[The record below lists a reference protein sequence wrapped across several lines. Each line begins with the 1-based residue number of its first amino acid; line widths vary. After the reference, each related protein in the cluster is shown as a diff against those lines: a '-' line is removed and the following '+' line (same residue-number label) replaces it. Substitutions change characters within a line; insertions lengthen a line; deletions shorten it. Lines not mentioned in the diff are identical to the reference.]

1 MAWGPLSGCCSWF
14 LELWAIASTPAKAGR
29 LRKSTVE
36 RLLKQHR
43 IRRID
48 AETVLRI
55 LREPAIKVAESVAE
69 AASIHIRSLVARLRT
84 VNRELR
90 EAERKLDELCT
101 AISEIEQTSGESLQR
116 RDVAILR
123 SMPGIGRIN
132 LGTLLSE
139 ASGPLSRRDCEGLR
153 TLSGA
158 APVTKRSGKSL
169 IVVRRYAAHVR
180 LRDTVYHWARV
191 ATQRDPKC
199 RVRYTALRKRG
210 HSHGRALRSVADRLL
225 ALACELLPPTDI
237 QGMLAAFAQRD
248 LLLWGWSP
256 KQGNEP
262 TLQQRPEPFG
272 PRLRG
277 LSRHASS

>member
-1 MAWGPLSGCCSWF
+1 MQKLTNELAAPWF

-43 IRRID
+43 IRRMD

-55 LREPAIKVAESVAE
+55 LRGPGIKVAQGVAE

-101 AISEIEQTSGESLQR
+101 AVSEIEQTSGESLQR

-139 ASGPLSRRDCEGLR
+139 ASGPLSRRDYEGLR

-199 RVRYTALRKRG
+199 RARYTALWQRG
-210 HSHGRALRSVADRLL
+210 HSHGYEILEERYGRRSTILTSQIQVDKWHDFIGDPTYADAILDRLVHNAHRIDL
-225 ALACELLPPTDI
+225 AGD
-237 QGMLAAFAQRD
+237 
-248 LLLWGWSP
+248 S
-256 KQGNEP
+256 
-262 TLQQRPEPFG
+262 
-272 PRLRG
+272 LRRRRAR
-277 LSRHASS
+277 STTKD